1 MNIGQRIKRARIEKG
16 LTQEEL
22 AEKVGVQKSAVAK
35 WENGRVSEIKR
46 SNLAKISKALGIN
59 PNSLLENIEKEPVKT
74 AEQHIEIITDEDYVE
89 MFEDFKLLDSTQ
101 RKIVKDLV
109 KSLAEQKKQKSYGLP
124 NSFFTRVKRYTI

>member
-109 KSLAEQKKQKSYGLP
+109 KSLAEQKK
-124 NSFFTRVKRYTI
+124 